1 MDANDKLSARVTV
14 NKQGRVVLP
23 APLRNAL
30 HIKPGEEL
38 IARVKDEAL
47 VLEKFET
54 VEKRLLS
61 WFSGIPA
68 DVSLVDELLAERR
81 EEARR
86 DNEEIEEWLK
96 AHPVDSS

>member
-1 MDANDKLSARVTV
+1 MDTKEKLSAHVTV
-14 NKQGRVVLP
+14 SRQGRVVIP
-23 APLRNAL
+23 APLRHAL

-61 WFSGIPA
+61 WFSVIPA

-96 AHPVDSS
+96 AHPPGSS